1 MKKYSRRGRELG
13 GGFWFA
19 RSGFPVCLVFS
30 GVFFFFRFVSG
41 SIRGQLSARSHPPDQ
56 TGFVTNDYFLSVFFF
71 LVLSFVLAF
80 LAFFFFS
87 CSSGC
92 HTLDVMHLSY
102 SSFFLDCNH
111 PLFLS
116 SCSFPCNLCQLEKIV
131 PAHHTFSLFFISS
144 SLFGGW
150 CSARW

>member
-1 MKKYSRRGRELG
+1 ML
-13 GGFWFA
+13 A
-19 RSGFPVCLVFS
+19 LVFPFVLFS
-30 GVFFFFRFVSG
+30 VAFFFFFRFVSG

-71 LVLSFVLAF
+71 LVLSFVLVF